1 MPSIAEV
8 RQYLGGQ
15 IFGKPFIP
23 DVDLS
28 NRTYVIT
35 GGNTGLG
42 LECAKHL
49 CERSK
54 IPSFTDADRTGSA
67 NLKVAKII
75 LGCRNVEK
83 GEKAKK
89 VILEM
94 NPSPKTAIEVW
105 QIDQS
110 SFDSVLAF
118 GERLKTLEA
127 LHGFIANAGLETVT
141 YERTEGYE
149 NSLTVNV
156 ISTIMLSVLALPKLK
171 KTAISSGAHTNLV
184 IVGSMQ
190 HVFAPSAQLEV
201 EDGKSIFKLLSEEES
216 ADMMGRYELSKL
228 MVQMCEKEIA
238 ERLGGESSPV
248 VVNCV
253 NPGCTLFWQPLCF
266 PHQVFEEYSTLKSS

>member
-1 MPSIAEV
+1 MCKASVRALNLNTPSLI
-8 RQYLGGQ
+8 G
-15 IFGKPFIP
+15 
-23 DVDLS
+23 
-28 NRTYVIT
+28 
-35 GGNTGLG
+35 
-42 LECAKHL
+42 
-49 CERSK
+49 
-54 IPSFTDADRTGSA
+54 ADEADSA
-67 NLKVAKII
+67 NLKAAKII
-75 LGCRNVEK
+75 LACRNIDK

-89 VILEM
+89 SILEM
-94 NPSPKTAIEVW
+94 HPSPKTAIEVW

-110 SFDSVLAF
+110 SFNSVLAF
-118 GERLKTLEA
+118 GKRLKTVEA
-127 LHGFIANAGLETVT
+127 LHGFVANAGLETVT

-171 KTAISSGAHTNLV
+171 ETAKWSGAHTNLV

-190 HVFAPSAQLEV
+190 HVFAPSVQLEV
-201 EDGKSIFKLLSEEES
+201 EDGKSIFEVLSEEES

-238 ERLGGESSPV
+238 ERLSGESSPV

-266 PHQVFEEYSTLKSS
+266 PNQVFEEYSTLKSTP